1 MKRTISLLLCLFI
14 FTTALSFSFAEEPT
28 PEVIPEP
35 TLNPDAAPYDPDHPE
50 DLSEDQLYALS
61 AILITADKGLP
72 IFEKNADDLRYPA
85 STTKILTV
93 LLGIMFVDDLY
104 MTVTVSETAVDIPE
118 DSSRMYLHAGEE
130 IRFIDVLYGTMLL
143 SANDG
148 ANVIAETVSGTI
160 PNFVDLMNE
169 TATLYGCTNTHFMN
183 PHGYHDDNHY
193 STARDMANIARHAMS
208 NDQFREIAGALT
220 WSIPRTN
227 KQRARTITTK
237 SEYMLQG
244 TEEKPYKYYYP
255 YADGIKTG
263 SHSHSGYCFAGS
275 ATKDGVSLISVVFFT
290 GKRAR
295 WADTIKLMN
304 YGFSQYVSV
313 TPVELY
319 EMNPITIE
327 TSGYST
333 SDPNRG
339 KVRLLCQSG
348 TTVSPT
354 IVATRDEIRQMAANL
369 KDTVLIQYT
378 RDFAAPISAGEQMGT
393 LTYFPETGEPVVYQL
408 TAARSVEKREN
419 VPKTLDEIRRET
431 YEDPNPFPPFNFEFA
446 MFLLRPLIVIA
457 VVVILIVRLRKRR
470 KTRRATIPRP
480 AHRYV
485 K

>member
-1 MKRTISLLLCLFI
+1 
-14 FTTALSFSFAEEPT
+14 
-28 PEVIPEP
+28 
-35 TLNPDAAPYDPDHPE
+35 
-50 DLSEDQLYALS
+50 
-61 AILITADKGLP
+61 
-72 IFEKNADDLRYPA
+72 
-85 STTKILTV
+85 
-93 LLGIMFVDDLY
+93 
-104 MTVTVSETAVDIPE
+104 
-118 DSSRMYLHAGEE
+118 
-130 IRFIDVLYGTMLL
+130 
-143 SANDG
+143 
-148 ANVIAETVSGTI
+148 
-160 PNFVDLMNE
+160 
-169 TATLYGCTNTHFMN
+169 
-183 PHGYHDDNHY
+183 
-193 STARDMANIARHAMS
+193 MS

-244 TEEKPYKYYYP
+244 TEEKPNKYYYP

-419 VPKTLDEIRRET
+419 VPKTLDEIRLET
-431 YEDPNPFPPFNFEFA
+431 YEDPNPFPPFNF
-446 MFLLRPLIVIA
+446 
-457 VVVILIVRLRKRR
+457 
-470 KTRRATIPRP
+470 
-480 AHRYV
+480 
-485 K
+485 